1 MREMVRLFVAVAVF
15 STVAGGLLS
24 TVKIVTQERIEI
36 QELTF
41 VKGPTISKIM
51 EGCSNNP
58 LDDRF
63 KLKDGER
70 EIDFFIGE
78 FDGKRDIVAFETYG
92 KGFGG
97 DIGVMVA
104 VNIEN
109 DEIVDIGV
117 TTHSESPGIG
127 SRAQTDPSFS
137 EQFKGMSIEDTF
149 MVKADDGEIDAL
161 SGATVTSRGVCAAVM
176 EASDTY
182 KRLKDEIAK
191 NMKV

>member
-15 STVAGGLLS
+15 SAVAGGLLS
-24 TVKIVTQERIEI
+24 TVKSVTQERIEL
-36 QELTF
+36 QQLTF

-78 FDGKRDIVAFETYG
+78 FDGKRNTVAFETYG

-97 DIGVMVA
+97 EIGVMVA
-104 VNIEN
+104 VNIEK
-109 DEIVDIGV
+109 DEIVGVGV
-117 TTHSESPGIG
+117 TTHSETAGLG
-127 SRAQTDPSFS
+127 SRAKTDPSFTR
-137 EQFKGMSIEDTF
+137 QFNGMSIQDTF
-149 MVKADDGEIDAL
+149 KVKKDGGEIDAL

-176 EASDTY
+176 QASDTY
-182 KRLKDEIAK
+182 KRLKDEIVN
-191 NMKV
+191 NMKT